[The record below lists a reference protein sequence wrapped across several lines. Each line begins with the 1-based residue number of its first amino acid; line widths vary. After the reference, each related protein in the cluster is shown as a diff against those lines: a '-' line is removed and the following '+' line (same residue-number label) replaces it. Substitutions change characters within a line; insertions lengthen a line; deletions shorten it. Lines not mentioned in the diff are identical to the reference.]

1 MRPRNC
7 KIVATLGPA
16 SDPPERLQAVFEA
29 GVDAFRVN
37 FGYGGQDDHKRRI
50 DTIRDVEREV
60 GRPIPVIADLQGP
73 KIRVGAFK
81 GGGIT
86 LKRGQSVALR
96 AADETASE
104 SCIPLPHPEL
114 LEAIQTGDTLK
125 LDDGRL
131 ELSITETGAGGV
143 TAKVI
148 VGGLLTDNKGVN
160 APSRVLPIPALTEKD
175 RDNLEFA
182 LDAHFDFVALSFVQ
196 DPKDVV
202 EARKLIRER
211 ANILVKIEKPSAIDS
226 LDEIIRLADAVI
238 IARGD
243 LGVELP
249 PEQVPT
255 VQRRVISKCRSA
267 GKPVIV
273 ATHMLESMI
282 EAPTPTRAEA
292 SDVATAVYQGA
303 DAVMLSAESAVGRH
317 PATAVAIMDRI
328 IRAVE
333 DDPDHWSFL
342 AHDDYLPE
350 ATSEDAISL
359 SARQVVDL
367 LKCKAILAFTN
378 TGSTALRMSRKR
390 PRAKVFGLTPN
401 RKVARQLA
409 LAWGIHSVITED
421 ITNFNEMVTRAEEV
435 ATGHGGVQ
443 AGELIV
449 VTAGIPFGRPGTTN
463 TMKIIRVG
471 GE

>member
-1 MRPRNC
+1 MRARNC

-16 SDPPERLQAVFEA
+16 SDPPERLQALFEA
-29 GVDAFRVN
+29 GADAFRIN

-60 GRPIPVIADLQGP
+60 GHPIPVIADLQGP
-73 KIRVGAFK
+73 KIRVGTFQ

-86 LKRGQSVALR
+86 LKRGQSVALQ
-96 AADETASE
+96 AADETMSE
-104 SCIPLPHPEL
+104 ACIPLPHPEL
-114 LEAIQTGDTLK
+114 LEAIRPGDAVK

-131 ELSITETGAGGV
+131 ELSVTETGGGSV

-148 VGGLLTDNKGVN
+148 VGGVLTDNKGVN
-160 APSRVLPIPALTEKD
+160 VPSRILPISALTQKD
-175 RDNLEFA
+175 RDHLEFA
-182 LDAHFDFVALSFVQ
+182 LDTHVDFVALSFVQ
-196 DPKDVV
+196 DPEDVI
-202 EARKLIRER
+202 EAQKLIQAN

-226 LDEIIRLADAVI
+226 LDKIISLADAVI

-249 PEQVPT
+249 PERVPT
-255 VQRRVISKCRSA
+255 VQRQVIRKCRSA
-267 GKPVIV
+267 GKPVVV

-292 SDVATAVYQGA
+292 SDVATAVYQGT

-328 IRAVE
+328 IQAVE
-333 DDPDHWSFL
+333 ADPDHWSFL
-342 AHDDYLPE
+342 ARHDYLPKP
-350 ATSEDAISL
+350 TSEDAISL
-359 SARQVVDL
+359 SSRQVVNL

-378 TGSTALRMSRKR
+378 TGSTALRMSRER
-390 PRAKVFGLTPN
+390 PQTKVFGLTPN
-401 RKVARQLA
+401 RKIARQLA

-421 ITNFNEMVTRAEEV
+421 ITNFGEMVTRAEDV
-435 ATGHGGVQ
+435 ATEHGDVQ
-443 AGELIV
+443 AGQLIV

-471 GE
+471 DE